1 MAMDSAGAGAVGS
14 GFGNLLEGERVDF
27 GPENVGE
34 NYQIQMVLLNY
45 KPATVQTIE
54 KISTINP
61 S

>member
-34 NYQIQMVLLNY
+34 TTRFRWCSSITNRLQFKL
-45 KPATVQTIE
+45 
-54 KISTINP
+54 
-61 S
+61 